1 MTPAVLTSRLRR
13 EFRARTRDAE
23 PIVALDDV
31 DLEVATGEVHG
42 LLGPNGAGKTTL
54 VKVLTTIL
62 TPTAGTASVLGH
74 DVMADTEAV
83 RSRIGLVFGGDRGL
97 YTLLSARQN
106 LEYWAA
112 LYGVPH
118 RETSSR
124 VAELLARVGLAD
136 RADDRVETYSRG
148 MRQRL
153 HLARGMISDP
163 AVLFFDEPT
172 VGLDPVA
179 ALRFRDL
186 VLQLRD
192 EGKTI
197 FITTHDMN
205 EAEAVCDRVSLID
218 RGRILATET
227 PATLGGWITSF
238 ARIEA
243 RGVDTGHVGAIEAI
257 PGVASV
263 ERLPDQSLRVSL
275 GENGSVR
282 TVMEAL
288 LAVGVTDFGTSPP
301 RLEEVYVTVF
311 GARGLDV

>member
-1 MTPAVLTSRLRR
+1 MEPAVVTTRLRR
-13 EFRARTRDAE
+13 EFRPRGRDA
-23 PIVALDDV
+23 IVALDDV
-31 DLEVATGEVHG
+31 DLEVAPGEIHG

-62 TPTAGTASVLGH
+62 TPTAGSASVLGH
-74 DVMADTEAV
+74 DVVTDTEAV
-83 RSRIGLVFGGDRGL
+83 RGRIGLVFGGDRGL
-97 YTLLSARQN
+97 YTLLSARHN

-118 RETSSR
+118 RETAGR
-124 VAELLARVGLAD
+124 VADLLARVGLGD

-163 AVLFFDEPT
+163 AVLFLDEPT

-179 ALRFRDL
+179 SLRFRDL
-186 VLQLRD
+186 VLGLRD

-238 ARIEA
+238 ARVEA
-243 RGVDTGHVGAIEAI
+243 RGVAAAEAI
-257 PGVASV
+257 RIGALPGVARV
-263 ERLPDQSLRVSL
+263 ERLPDETVRITLD
-275 GENGSVR
+275 GEGSVR
-282 TVMEAL
+282 TVMETL
-288 LAVGVTDFGTSPP
+288 LAAGVTDFGTSPP

>member
-1 MTPAVLTSRLRR
+1 MRPAVQTSRLRR
-13 EFRARTRDAE
+13 EFRPRTRDAA

-31 DLEVATGEVHG
+31 DLAVATGEIHG

-62 TPTAGTASVLGH
+62 TPTAGSASVLGH
-74 DVMADTEAV
+74 DVMSDTEAV
-83 RSRIGLVFGGDRGL
+83 RRQIGLVFGGDRGL

-112 LYGVPH
+112 LYGVPR
-118 RETSSR
+118 RETAAR
-124 VAELLARVGLAD
+124 VTELLARVGLAD

-163 AVLFFDEPT
+163 TVLFFDEPT

-238 ARIEA
+238 ARIVA
-243 RGVDTGHVGAIEAI
+243 RGVDAAHLSSIEAVA
-257 PGVASV
+257 GVASV
-263 ERLPDQSLRVSL
+263 ERMPDDSVQISLS
-275 GENGSVR
+275 EEGSVR
-282 TVMEAL
+282 AVMEAL
-288 LAVGVTDFGTSPP
+288 LAIGVTDFGTSPP